1 VTVADL
7 FNLDV
12 DEIAFCKS
20 GMNQKAKVLLYK
32 TDDQH
37 SRDYRDSW
45 NTPLEVLHGVLKATG
60 DPRKATGRSNRPP
73 EDGTVTRRPP
83 GEAHGYPSVEAAP
96 SDRPENMLSLLPGQD
111 TMSWVDRSLERMA
124 QRRVD
129 FNQARNLPEAIAQIT
144 ALHPGLYDL
153 AVYGHAKAH
162 HQPAPDWQQDNDLH
176 LVGVQGRNASDY

>member
-1 VTVADL
+1 VIVPDL

-20 GMNQKAKVLLYK
+20 GMNQKARVVLYK

-45 NTPLEVLHGVLKATG
+45 NTPLEVLHGVLKATD

-73 EDGTVTRRPP
+73 DDGTVTRRPP

-96 SDRPENMLSLLPGQD
+96 GSRPENMLPLLPGQD
-111 TMSWVDRSLERMA
+111 TMGWVDRNLERMA

-129 FNQARNLPEAIAQIT
+129 AKQARNLPEAIAQIT

-162 HQPAPDWQQDNDLH
+162 HQEAPEWQEDGDLA
-176 LVGVQGRNASDY
+176 LVAQHGRRADSY